1 MNNTTTV
8 SIIIPVYNAEEYLE
22 QCIDSITGQTYGN
35 IEVILV
41 DDGSTDGSGTICDDY
56 AARDNRIKVIHQENQ
71 GLVRTWVRGTKES
84 SGDYLCYVDSDDW
97 IEPDMMEALLSQTTG
112 NSKEMICS
120 NISCDFPD
128 RQIIEKNKLAP
139 GVYEGETLKEIQYER
154 LLGNDERTILFSR
167 CTKLIARSLIVD
179 NIKYS
184 DPTVKM
190 GEDLNITLP
199 AMLDSERIVILD
211 RTFYHY
217 RQYISSMVHAYNEK
231 LYSEVRQL
239 TGVIRYILN
248 EKKIPNA
255 EEMAAK
261 EYIILMILVVKNE
274 LRGNPRYVETLQEL
288 FTERENRRILKTTP
302 VQVRE
307 TAKRLIYFGMKH
319 PNKLCFLGLKKL
331 MEAKGAF

>member
-1 MNNTTTV
+1 MNSTTTV

-22 QCIDSITGQTYGN
+22 QCIDSITGQTYRN

-71 GLVRTWVRGTKES
+71 GLVRTWIRGTKES
-84 SGDYLCYVDSDDW
+84 RGEYLCYVDSDDW
-97 IEPDMMEALLSQTTG
+97 IEADMIEALLSQTKG
-112 NSKEMICS
+112 NPKEMICS

-167 CTKLIARSLIVD
+167 CTKLIARSLIEE
-179 NIKYS
+179 NIRYS

-199 AMLDSERIVILD
+199 AMLDSERIVIVD

-217 RQYISSMVHAYNEK
+217 RQYISSMVHAYNDR
-231 LYSEVRQL
+231 LYEEVRQL
-239 TGVIRYILN
+239 VDIIRNILI
-248 EKKIPNA
+248 EKQVPDA
-255 EEMAAK
+255 EVMAAK
-261 EYIILMILVVKNE
+261 EYVILMILVVKNE
-274 LRGNPRYVETLQEL
+274 LRGNKEYAETLQKL
-288 FTERENRRILKTTP
+288 FSEKENRRIVKTIP

-307 TAKRLIYFGMKH
+307 TAKRLIYFGMRH
-319 PNKLCFLGLKKL
+319 PNKLLFWGLKKL